1 MFLEKELHINFYLP
15 VELVDLIAD
24 YHDYTKYC
32 MPEHKELY
40 THVVIDIIEIKKIF
54 CHDDNLSP
62 SIIYQCWGKGWPEE
76 WN

>member
-40 THVVIDIIEIKKIF
+40 RHVVIDIIEIKKIF
-54 CHDDNLSP
+54 CHFGS
-62 SIIYQCWGKGWPEE
+62 Q
-76 WN
+76 

>member
-1 MFLEKELHINFYLP
+1 MFFDNKLCINFYLP

-32 MPEHKELY
+32 KPKHKEKLINVL
-40 THVVIDIIEIKKIF
+40 TDLIEMRKIF
-54 CHDDNLSP
+54 FGDDNLSP
-62 SIIYQCWGKGWPEE
+62 SITYQCWGKGWPEE